1 MSIDTPADNADL
13 TQLQNVPVDIVL
25 NSIDANLVHLPTY
38 RELYYRWER
47 QQWKTQDIDF
57 IPDRIQWE
65 DMSEEEHEGFLAG
78 LAIFYQGEASVTDA
92 LSPFVGAAPDEEMR
106 IFLTTQQVDEARHTV
121 FFNRFF
127 TEVVGLDRGKLED
140 TLETAR
146 QYMNPASQYI
156 LIESL
161 SNVSE
166 RIRQEPGQLVHLVEG
181 VALYHLIIEGT
192 MALAG
197 QRTLLEGY
205 RQENLFPSLRAGMI
219 ALTRDESRHVIF
231 GVRFLRDMIQQNTA
245 YTSVIIDAVKRFAP
259 AAITALIPADDIVS
273 TMLEQGEDPWKAPRY
288 AQDSLRKKL
297 RVIGLSI
304 ELPSVQPSPDFAV

>member
-13 TQLQNVPVDIVL
+13 TQLQDIPVDIVL
-25 NSIDANLVHLPTY
+25 NSIDASLVHLPTY

-78 LAIFYQGEASVTDA
+78 MASFYQGEASVTDA
-92 LSPFVGAAPDEEMR
+92 LSPFVGAAPDVEMR
-106 IFLTTQQVDEARHTV
+106 IFLATQQVDEARHTV

-127 TEVVGLDRGKLED
+127 TEVIGLDRGRLED
-140 TLETAR
+140 TLEIVR

-161 SNVSE
+161 SNLAE
-166 RIRQEPGQLVHLVEG
+166 RIRQEPDNLVHLVEG
-181 VALYHLIIEGT
+181 VTLYHVIIEGS

-197 QRTLLEGY
+197 QRALLEGY
-205 RQENLFPSLRAGMI
+205 RQENLFPALRAGMI

-231 GVRFLRDMIQQNTA
+231 GVRFLRDMIQQDAA
-245 YTSVIIDAVKRFAP
+245 YTPIVIDAVKRFAP
-259 AAITALIPADDIVS
+259 AALAALIPADKFIAN
-273 TMLEQGEDPWKAPRY
+273 MLQRHEDPWKAPRY
-288 AQDSLRKKL
+288 AQNSLRKKL
-297 RVIGLSI
+297 KVIGLSI
-304 ELPSVQPSPDFAV
+304 ELPSIQPPP